1 MDSPDQKQLRTAGA
15 GTQPLAARCH
25 LHGGPRPGG
34 LPQAKLI
41 FLKLNWT
48 TIPLKFPEL
57 NGTARGLGEEP
68 PHHLPFPEIDSQG
81 TFTPHG
87 MAFSPQESACPPTG
101 NAEGISAGAG
111 GMQGGRSQGRA
122 QLRSLHLHLPAV

>member
-15 GTQPLAARCH
+15 GTQPLAAQCH

-57 NGTARGLGEEP
+57 NGTPISIGILR
-68 PHHLPFPEIDSQG
+68 LPSVV
-81 TFTPHG
+81 
-87 MAFSPQESACPPTG
+87 
-101 NAEGISAGAG
+101 
-111 GMQGGRSQGRA
+111 
-122 QLRSLHLHLPAV
+122 RSLKLPLCKMRC